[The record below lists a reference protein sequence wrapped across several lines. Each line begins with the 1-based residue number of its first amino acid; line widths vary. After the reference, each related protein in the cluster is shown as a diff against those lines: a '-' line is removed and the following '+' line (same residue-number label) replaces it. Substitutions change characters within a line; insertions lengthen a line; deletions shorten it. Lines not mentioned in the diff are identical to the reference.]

1 MGTVACEAEGIP
13 VGPESGEGRPVQTAS
28 SSTTMRSGLA
38 EAPRRSHVGTVSLL
52 VAVGG
57 AAASRIAL
65 AVGPFAGEAWLSV
78 LAAGFEAGVVGGL
91 ADWFAVTALFRH
103 PLGLPFPHTAIIP
116 TRRARL
122 IQGIVSTVESQWLS
136 PTVIAGRLAR
146 VAPSQW
152 VVEWL
157 EDPEHVA
164 RIGDP
169 LRDLVRGLARSLTQ
183 QETVDFIERGVV
195 RQLRE
200 RPDDASAGRWLA
212 RAAESPAAGAALRS
226 LVLSFKNLAERP
238 RTAQEVHWWLL
249 RSARALRASG
259 QRFVPFLLRRKI
271 VQRTIVEAALRYASA
286 ELAGAAEDP
295 EHPLRR
301 FAIDGLKGFADRLAG
316 GDADAIA
323 QVERVRAAILESL
336 ETGPLVQQALERLR
350 RQIEEELE
358 DPGSRLSGLI
368 DDKLRAAILAY
379 LEDAEHRASFDAW
392 VRATAVE
399 LLRRHHHQ
407 IGVTVRE
414 NLEMLTDDQLVEQIE
429 SRVGA
434 DLQFIR
440 LNGALVGGLIGVLL
454 ALAHL
459 TFGG

>member
-1 MGTVACEAEGIP
+1 
-13 VGPESGEGRPVQTAS
+13 
-28 SSTTMRSGLA
+28 MRSGLA
-38 EAPRRSHVGTVSLL
+38 EPPRRSHVGTVSLL
-52 VAVGG
+52 VALGG
-57 AAASRIAL
+57 AAAARLAL
-65 AVGPFAGEAWLSV
+65 AVGPFAGRTWLGV
-78 LAAGFEAGVVGGL
+78 VAAGFEAGVVGGL

-136 PTVIAGRLAR
+136 PAVIARRLDR
-146 VAPSQW
+146 VAPSRW
-152 VVEWL
+152 LIEWL
-157 EDPEHVA
+157 RDPEHVA

-183 QETVDFIERGVV
+183 PELVDFAERTLS

-200 RPDDASAGRWLA
+200 LPLDPSAGRWLT
-212 RAAESPAAGAALRS
+212 RAAESPAAGDALRS
-226 LVLSFKNLAERP
+226 LVLSLKNLAERP
-238 RTAQEVHWWLL
+238 RTAQELHWWLL

-259 QRFVPFLLRRKI
+259 QRFVPFLLRRKV

-286 ELAGAAEDP
+286 ELAGAAEDA

-301 FAIDGLKGFADRLAG
+301 FAVDGLRGFADRLAA
-316 GDADAIA
+316 GDAEAVA

-336 ETGPLVQQALERLR
+336 ETGPLVRRVLERLR
-350 RQIEEELE
+350 RQLEEDLE
-358 DPGSRLSGLI
+358 DRDSRLSRLI
-368 DDKLRAAILAY
+368 DEKLHAAVLGY
-379 LEDAEHRASFDAW
+379 LEDAAHRDSFDAW
-392 VRATAVE
+392 VRETAVD
-399 LLRRHHHQ
+399 LVRRHHHQ

-414 NLEMLTDDQLVEQIE
+414 NLETLTDDQLVEQIE

-440 LNGALVGGLIGVLL
+440 LNGAVVGGLIGVLL

-459 TFGG
+459 ALGG

>member
-1 MGTVACEAEGIP
+1 MG
-13 VGPESGEGRPVQTAS
+13 
-28 SSTTMRSGLA
+28 SGLA
-38 EAPRRSHVGTVSLL
+38 ETPRRSYVGTVSLL
-52 VAVGG
+52 VAALG

-65 AVGPFAGEAWLSV
+65 AAGPFAGAAWLRV
-78 LAAGFEAGVVGGL
+78 VAAGFEAGVVGGL

-122 IQGIVSTVESQWLS
+122 IQGIVSTVENQWLS
-136 PTVIAGRLAR
+136 PAVIARRLER

-152 VVEWL
+152 VIEWL
-157 EDPEHVA
+157 HDREHVS

-169 LRDLVRGLARSLTQ
+169 LRDLLRGLARSLTQ
-183 QETVDFIERGVV
+183 QELVDFAERTID

-200 RPDDASAGRWLA
+200 LPIDASAGRWLS
-212 RAAESPAAGAALRS
+212 RAAESPAAGDALRS
-226 LVLSFKNLAERP
+226 LVLSLKNLAERP
-238 RTAQEVHWWLL
+238 RTVQELHWWVL
-249 RSARALRASG
+249 RSARALHQSG

-286 ELAGAAEDP
+286 ELAGAAEDAR
-295 EHPLRR
+295 HPLRR
-301 FAIDGLKGFADRLAG
+301 FAIDGLKAFADRLAG

-323 QVERVRAAILESL
+323 QVEQVRAAILESL
-336 ETGPLVQQALERLR
+336 ETAPLVRQALERLR

-358 DPGSRLSGLI
+358 DHHSRLSRLI
-368 DDKLRAAILAY
+368 DEKLRSSILAY
-379 LEDAEHRASFDAW
+379 LDDADHRASFDAW
-392 VRATAVE
+392 VRETAVE
-399 LLRRHHHQ
+399 LLRRHHQQ

-440 LNGALVGGLIGVLL
+440 LNGAVVGGLIGVLL

-459 TFGG
+459 MMGG